1 MAATRLIFI
10 SNFRLLV
17 QRFCHILTNF
27 LVALHLNIISPQACA
42 KILLLSV
49 CSLVPEVC
57 GVYSIIAVCTLEHT
71 MWLNAGMFLFPT
83 SSNPLFSVDFYYVE
97 QLILSYTRNWCLLK
111 KPGTNYTFYS
121 YCSALCVL
129 YQQAWVVSS

>member
-27 LVALHLNIISPQACA
+27 LVALHLNIIFPRACT

-57 GVYSIIAVCTLEHT
+57 GVYSIVAVCTIWHVMPYGIVCISAIINPFRSEASFFTWYLVT
-71 MWLNAGMFLFPT
+71 RVTNACKKSLA
-83 SSNPLFSVDFYYVE
+83 
-97 QLILSYTRNWCLLK
+97 LIRHFCVVARWYISTRAC
-111 KPGTNYTFYS
+111 FI
-121 YCSALCVL
+121 SA
-129 YQQAWVVSS
+129 